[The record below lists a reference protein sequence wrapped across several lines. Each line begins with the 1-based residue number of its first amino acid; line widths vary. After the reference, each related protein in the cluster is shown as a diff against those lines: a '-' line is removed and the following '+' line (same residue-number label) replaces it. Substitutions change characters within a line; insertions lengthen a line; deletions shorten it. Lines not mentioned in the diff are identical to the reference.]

1 MAAKKASPNANDAV
15 LVRIPPDLLGQL
27 DAARKAEDNPPSRP
41 EMIRR
46 ILAAW
51 FDQATT
57 ESGKG
62 EMT

>member
-1 MAAKKASPNANDAV
+1 MAPKKRSPQTNDAV

-51 FDQATT
+51 FDQATSPS
-57 ESGKG
+57 E
-62 EMT
+62 